1 MFKPLKLQ
9 TYLLVGAL
17 VVLALVLPLFVQ
29 DSYLLH
35 LLILS
40 IIFAIFASAWN
51 LVTGFAGLKT
61 FGHHAFFGIGAYAS
75 ALLGIHLGLSP
86 WLTIWIAAVIAAL
99 AGVFIGIPILRIR
112 SMPHVAIVTL
122 AFAEIVRITISNLQG
137 ITRGELG
144 LWGIPAF
151 ESLTLPLIGEV
162 AFNPSVKVG
171 YYYLA
176 VLLLLFS
183 MGLIALMMRS
193 KVGLAVVAMRDGED
207 AAESLGINLARFK
220 LLVFGVSAFLVGLAG
235 AFYAHYVSILT
246 PMAAVGI
253 DLIILVIAMVLV
265 GGLGTLSGPIVG
277 AFVLTFLG
285 ESLRVL
291 DDYRLLIYGAL
302 IILSIMFMP
311 RGLATIGSFFRR
323 RPAEAR
329 GD

>member
-1 MFKPLKLQ
+1 MARRHRLRVHDPRHLDPSLGPVRQGAVGVCISMFKPLNLQ
-9 TYLLVGAL
+9 TYLLVAAI
-17 VVLALVLPLFVQ
+17 VVLALALPLFAR

-99 AGVFIGIPILRIR
+99 AGLFIGTPILRIR

-151 ESLTLPLIGEV
+151 EGFTLPLVGEV
-162 AFNPSVKVG
+162 VFNPSVKVG
-171 YYYLA
+171 YYY
-176 VLLLLFS
+176 
-183 MGLIALMMRS
+183 
-193 KVGLAVVAMRDGED
+193 
-207 AAESLGINLARFK
+207 
-220 LLVFGVSAFLVGLAG
+220 
-235 AFYAHYVSILT
+235 
-246 PMAAVGI
+246 
-253 DLIILVIAMVLV
+253 
-265 GGLGTLSGPIVG
+265 
-277 AFVLTFLG
+277 
-285 ESLRVL
+285 
-291 DDYRLLIYGAL
+291 
-302 IILSIMFMP
+302 
-311 RGLATIGSFFRR
+311 
-323 RPAEAR
+323 
-329 GD
+329 